1 MRLPFPCSF
10 ATPYLAR
17 RKRTHMAGISVTLEG
32 DNIQLAFQKGEQ
44 STAVVMDPHA
54 ARSLVKALSQ
64 LLQAIGET
72 TEEGGEDI
80 PEEMVDVTSSTIDV
94 GMDEHGTAVVALQ
107 AGMFPPF
114 MLRLKDD
121 EARHIAN
128 SLIEIL
134 NSPRDV
140 RASSGGH

>member
-1 MRLPFPCSF
+1 
-10 ATPYLAR
+10 
-17 RKRTHMAGISVTLEG
+17 MAGISVTLEG

-64 LLQAIGET
+64 LLMAIGEENEDD
-72 TEEGGEDI
+72 EEGVD
-80 PEEMVDVTSSTIDV
+80 EMVDVTSPTIDI
-94 GMDEHGTAVVALQ
+94 GMDENGLAVVALQ
-107 AGMFPPF
+107 AGFLPPF

-128 SLIEIL
+128 SLLEIL

-140 RASSGGH
+140 RSSLGGH

>member
-1 MRLPFPCSF
+1 
-10 ATPYLAR
+10 
-17 RKRTHMAGISVTLEG
+17 MAGISVTLEG

-64 LLQAIGET
+64 LLIAIGEGSET
-72 TEEGGEDI
+72 DEESQ
-80 PEEMVDVTSSTIDV
+80 EELVEVTSQTIDV
-94 GMDEHGTAVVALQ
+94 GMDEHGMAVVALQ
-107 AGMFPPF
+107 AGMMPPF

-121 EARHIAN
+121 EARHIAT
-128 SLIEIL
+128 SLLEIL

-140 RASSGGH
+140 RISHGDH